1 MKKTIELKVPT
12 DWSAITLREYL
23 ALKKDMDTY
32 KDNEEAV
39 MAAILHHLCKFPV
52 EYVQQ
57 MDIDTF
63 LAVKG
68 DVASFFNKVE
78 LPLKRFVTINGL
90 EFGFEPDLSKMAYG
104 AYVDISK
111 YETVG
116 IDDKWANIMSILY
129 RPVTNKMG
137 ALYDIKPYD
146 ATDYSEYFLDVTMDV
161 HWGAVFFFKDLLMDL
176 QNYTLKYLKEELAE
190 MHLPPMLKQI
200 LEENGKVTQA
210 FSNWQVKI

>member
-1 MKKTIELKVPT
+1 MKKTIELKVPK

-23 ALKKDMDTY
+23 ALRKDMDTY

-63 LAVKG
+63 LAVKR
-68 DVASFFNKVE
+68 DVASFFNNVE

-90 EFGFEPDLSKMAYG
+90 EFGFEPNLSQMAYG

-111 YETVG
+111 YETIG
-116 IDDKWANIMSILY
+116 IDDKWAEIMSILY
-129 RPVTNKMG
+129 RPVISKMG
-137 ALYDIKPYD
+137 SLYDIKPYD
-146 ATDYSEYFLDVTMDV
+146 GVHNSEYFLDVTMDI
-161 HWGAVFFFKDLLMDL
+161 HWGALFFFKDLLTDL
-176 QNYTLKYLKEELAE
+176 QNYTLKYLTEELAG

-200 LEENGKVTQA
+200 LEENGKATQA